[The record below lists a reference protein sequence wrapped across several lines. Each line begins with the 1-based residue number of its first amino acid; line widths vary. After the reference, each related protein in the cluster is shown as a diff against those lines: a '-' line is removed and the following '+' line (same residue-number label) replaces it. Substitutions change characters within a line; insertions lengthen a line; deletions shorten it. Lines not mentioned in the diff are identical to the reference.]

1 MAEIR
6 WTSESEIWLADI
18 YDYIAEDDQDAAIK
32 VIEGIYEKAQTLRQF
47 PDIGYIYRYEKEGT
61 IRILLYG
68 HYRIA
73 YLYRKKKNIIDILGV
88 FHGSLDIDRYL
99 DLKGQ

>member
-6 WTSESEIWLADI
+6 WTAEAQAWLKNI
-18 YDYIAEDDQDAAIK
+18 HDYIAKDNPSAA
-32 VIEGIYEKAQTLRQF
+32 VSVVQGIYEKAQVLRQF
-47 PDIGYIYRYEKEGT
+47 PDIGYVYRLEKEGE

-73 YLYRKKKNIIDILGV
+73 YLKRREKGIVDILGI
-88 FHGSLDIDRYL
+88 FHGALDIDRYV
-99 DLKGQ
+99 D

>member
-6 WTSESEIWLADI
+6 WTSEAEIWLKDI
-18 YDYIAEDDQDAAIK
+18 HDHIAKDSLHIATK
-32 VIEGIYEKAQTLRQF
+32 VIEGIYEKVQTLRQF
-47 PDIGYIYRYEKEGT
+47 PDLGYIYRSEREGE

-73 YLYRKKKNIIDILGV
+73 YLRLREKQTIDVLGV
-88 FHGSLDIDRYL
+88 FHGALDIDKYM
-99 DLKGQ
+99 DLKA